1 MHPTVGDLSHPVK
14 LGAKFPFSWPGL
26 NHSWAPF
33 FFFLLGCFSAV
44 LHRTLHHTFQALVSF
59 DKNLVLH
66 IPANVPGDV
75 AVANTIILH
84 WHSTFL
90 GLWYMQPMV
99 YAASA
104 LLTILIWFYDSD
116 ASKDHF
122 SRAACSS
129 APHTLTLHH
138 CISTGKNT
146 TTEHCNPWCLKALIF
161 SFGKKR
167 EN

>member
-1 MHPTVGDLSHPVK
+1 MPNSP
-14 LGAKFPFSWPGL
+14 FPGQGSIIHEL
-26 NHSWAPF
+26 LF
-33 FFFLLGCFSAV
+33 FFFPLLGCFSAV

-59 DKNLVLH
+59 DKNPVLH

-90 GLWYMQPMV
+90 GLWYMQPP
-99 YAASA
+99 
-104 LLTILIWFYDSD
+104 LLTILIRFYDSD

-138 CISTGKNT
+138 CISIGKNT
-146 TTEHCNPWCLKALIF
+146 TTQHCNPWCLKALIF